1 LRSLITTGKG
11 HPEEKEREAACYL
24 MAHGLRPKPV
34 GRCTREALVWLL
46 LFFEPDDQSAKPVN
60 RCIINE
66 QRNALR
72 QTHNIDSQQF
82 VFRPA
87 FCRVTRITPLMVNSN
102 LKILLRGLWRKK
114 SFTLL
119 NILGLSVGISA
130 SLLIFL
136 LVRYELSI
144 DSFHAK
150 RDRIYRVL
158 STETFRNGVV
168 EDDGCSPI
176 PLADGLRQDFPQ
188 PEKIARVWNVGQAQ
202 FGIPSTN
209 GGRDKQVLAHDVYFA
224 DPDLFDIFDFH
235 WVQGNA
241 ETALQEP
248 YTMAISKSLAENW
261 YGRWQE
267 AVGKTIVWGDDQK
280 PYKITGILENPPSNT
295 DISLQVVLSYATF
308 RQRHAREF
316 TDPMNW
322 DNFSTGSQCFFVL
335 RKGQHIESMN
345 AQLPH
350 FVAVHFTPLFEHSDT
365 RDSCFFQPLKE
376 MHFNSN
382 FDRYGKRGWTY
393 AELWSMGLIGI
404 FLLAVACINFINLS
418 TAQSLNRAK
427 EVGVRKV
434 LGSSRGQLLRGFLWE
449 TAALVFLALIFGC
462 VMAQMALPQLK
473 QLLERPVSLDLLN
486 SRASLLYLLGTGVLV
501 TILAGSYPG
510 MVLARF
516 DPVAAFKSK
525 INTKTVG
532 GISLR
537 RGLIVLQF
545 AIAQLLIIGTLVIV
559 RQMDF
564 FRNRPM
570 GFDRKA
576 ISLVNLPDSKDRVRM
591 NAWFQSQVAHLPGV
605 ISTSLCSDPP
615 STVDVNAGLF
625 VFENDSHPEN
635 FEPVRRYA
643 DTGYF
648 SVFHLGLAAGRY
660 IYPSDTEREAVFNE
674 TAVKLLGIRSPEAII
689 GKTIHFGDPKNRLTI
704 VGVVRDFQST
714 SLREK
719 IKPLIFQSRPREFWR
734 LAVRLEPEKIQATM
748 ARLQTLFTQTYPDQ
762 FFVAPFFDDTV
773 VDFYNAEAIE
783 SKLFKT
789 FALLAIFISCLGLYG
804 LVSFMAVQ
812 KTKEVGIRKV
822 LGASVTGII
831 YLFSREF
838 LVLIGLSFL
847 IAAPIGYFL
856 MHSWLSGY
864 YYHMD
869 IGWGVFAIAIIL
881 SVVIAMI
888 TVGAKAVKAAL
899 ANPVKSL
906 RTE

>member
-1 LRSLITTGKG
+1 MI
-11 HPEEKEREAACYL
+11 
-24 MAHGLRPKPV
+24 
-34 GRCTREALVWLL
+34 
-46 LFFEPDDQSAKPVN
+46 
-60 RCIINE
+60 
-66 QRNALR
+66 
-72 QTHNIDSQQF
+72 
-82 VFRPA
+82 
-87 FCRVTRITPLMVNSN
+87 NSN

-119 NILGLSVGISA
+119 NIMGLSVGISA

-136 LVRYELSI
+136 LIRYELSI
-144 DSFHAK
+144 DSFHAN

-158 STETFRNGVV
+158 STETYRTGLVDN
-168 EDDGCSPI
+168 DGSAPT
-176 PLADGLRQDFPQ
+176 PLAAGLRHDFPQ
-188 PEKIARVWNVGQAQ
+188 PEKVAAIWRIGDAQ
-202 FGIPSTN
+202 FGIPSAN
-209 GGRDKQVLAHDVYFA
+209 GGRDKQVLAKDVYFA
-224 DPDLFDIFDFH
+224 DAALFGIFDFA
-235 WVQGNA
+235 WVAGDPQTGLKD
-241 ETALQEP
+241 T
-248 YTMAISKSLAENW
+248 YTMAISRSLAANW
-261 YGRWQE
+261 YGRWE
-267 AVGKTIVWGDDQK
+267 DAMGKTIVWGDVQK
-280 PYKITGILENPPSNT
+280 PYTITGILEDPPANT
-295 DISLQVVLSYATF
+295 DIPLQVVLSYATF
-308 RQRHAREF
+308 REQHAKELA
-316 TDPMNW
+316 DPRNW
-322 DNFSTGSQCFFVL
+322 DNFSLQSQCFFL
-335 RKGQHIESMN
+335 LGKGQHIESMN
-345 AQLPH
+345 ALLPG
-350 FVAVHFTPLFEHSDT
+350 FVARHFTPLFANSDT

-376 MHFNSN
+376 MHFNSQ

-393 AELWSMGLIGI
+393 SELWSMGLIGI

-434 LGSSRGQLLRGFLWE
+434 LGSSRGQLLTSFLWE
-449 TAALVFLALIFGC
+449 TATLVLLAIVVACFLAQLTLP
-462 VMAQMALPQLK
+462 ALR
-473 QLLERPVSLDLLN
+473 QLLERPVSLELFTSPATVLF
-486 SRASLLYLLGTGVLV
+486 LLGTGLLV
-501 TILAGSYPG
+501 TFFAGSYPG

-537 RGLIVLQF
+537 RSLIVLQF

-576 ISLVNLPDSKDRVRM
+576 ITLINLP
-591 NAWFQSQVAHLPGV
+591 NAGGRIQKNTWFRSQVVQMPGV
-605 ISTSLCSDPP
+605 ISASLCNAPP
-615 STVDVNAGLF
+615 STSWTNESNF
-625 VFENDSHPEN
+625 IFENDPRPEN
-635 FEPVRRYA
+635 FELVQRYT
-643 DTGYF
+643 DTSYL
-648 SVFHLGLAAGRY
+648 SVFHLALVAGHA
-660 IYPSDTEREAVFNE
+660 PNPADSTGEAMFNE
-674 TAVKLLGIRSPEAII
+674 TAVRMLGIRSPEAII
-689 GKTIHFGDPKNRLTI
+689 GKTFSWDKGGNRIKI
-704 VGVVRDFQST
+704 VGVLRDFNSN

-719 IKPLIFQSRPREFWR
+719 IKPMVVAPFADNYYQ
-734 LAVRLEPEKIQATM
+734 LAVRLEPDKIQATM
-748 ARLQTLFTQTYPDQ
+748 ARMQTLFRQTYPDQ

-789 FALLAIFISCLGLYG
+789 FAILAIFISCLGLYG

-838 LVLIGLSFL
+838 VLLIGLAFL
-847 IAAPIGYFL
+847 IAAPLGYYF
-856 MHSWLSGY
+856 MRSWLLGY

-869 IGWGVFAIAIIL
+869 IGWEVFAVAIAASL
-881 SVVIAMI
+881 VIALI
-888 TVGAKAVKAAL
+888 TVGAKAIKAAL